1 MIRYR
6 CDGCGDD
13 LPRDGSNHFILKI
26 EAFAAA
32 GKLEFTKQDIEKDH
46 EAEIR
51 RVLSQLEGHSHDDI
65 EDQIYRALRYDL
77 CPTCHRRFLA
87 EPLAAASRDNDSQP

>member
-6 CDGCGDD
+6 CDGCGLD
-13 LPRDGSNHFILKI
+13 LESDGSNHFILRI

-32 GKLEFTKQDIEKDH
+32 GKIEFTKQDVERNH

-51 RVLSQLEGHSHDDI
+51 RLLSELEEQDPDTI
-65 EDQIYRALRYDL
+65 EDQVYRLIRYDL
-77 CPTCHRRFLA
+77 CPTCHRRFLDS
-87 EPLAAASRDNDSQP
+87 PLGAFGVK

>member
-6 CDGCGDD
+6 CDGCGMD
-13 LPRDGSNHFILKI
+13 LEPDGSNHFILRI

-32 GKLEFTKQDIEKDH
+32 GKIEFTKQDVERNH

-51 RVLSQLEGHSHDDI
+51 RLLSELEEQDPDTI
-65 EDQIYRALRYDL
+65 EDQVYRLIRYDL
-77 CPTCHRRFLA
+77 CPTCHRRFLDS
-87 EPLAAASRDNDSQP
+87 PLGAFGVK